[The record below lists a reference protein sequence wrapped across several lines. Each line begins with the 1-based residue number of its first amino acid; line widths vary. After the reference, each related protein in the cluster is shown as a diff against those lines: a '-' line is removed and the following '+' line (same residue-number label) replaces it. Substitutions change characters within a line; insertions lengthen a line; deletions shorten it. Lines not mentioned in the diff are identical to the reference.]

1 MQRASETG
9 WMGRFSPQWKAPL
22 GVLFV
27 ALSAALSLTFHSSSA
42 VAQTQP
48 APACQQPVY
57 LTFDTGHMGVAPMI
71 AQVLQRQQVK
81 VTFFVAQEK
90 TQQGD
95 GSLGTTWAPW
105 WAARAQEGHEF
116 ASHTLDH
123 VYWQSDV
130 PGQMIVNEP
139 SQVTDPAP
147 RFKMRPSAGAQRG
160 QTRTWS
166 AQDYC
171 ASLTQAS
178 TRIETLTG
186 RASLPLFRA
195 PGGKT
200 SPRLLAAAKSCG
212 YAHVGWAPA
221 GFLGDE
227 LPSEKFSNAHLLA
240 QAVDKIRT
248 GDVLMA
254 HLGIWSRRD
263 PWAPAVLEPLIVQL
277 KAQGFCFAT
286 LRSHPDYRNWIAQ
299 HPRS

>member
-1 MQRASETG
+1 MRRASNPVY
-9 WMGRFSPQWKAPL
+9 FA
-22 GVLFV
+22 
-27 ALSAALSLTFHSSSA
+27 AIAALWAVLLSGGA
-42 VAQTQP
+42 VAQIP
-48 APACQQPVY
+48 AAPACTQPVY
-57 LTFDTGHMGVAPMI
+57 LTFDTGHMGVAPWI
-71 AQVLQRQQVK
+71 AQVLLRQQVK

-95 GSLGTTWAPW
+95 GTLGATWAPW
-105 WAARAQEGHEF
+105 WAARAAEGHEF

-123 VYWQSDV
+123 VYWLSDLPAHA
-130 PGQMIVNEP
+130 PGNE
-139 SQVTDPAP
+139 P
-147 RFKMRPSAGAQRG
+147 RFKMRPSAGAQMG
-160 QTRTWS
+160 QTLQWS

-171 ASLTQAS
+171 DSLKQAS
-178 TRIETLTG
+178 TRIESLTG

-200 SPRLLAAAKSCG
+200 SPRLLAAAKACG

-240 QAVDKIRT
+240 QAASKIRA

-254 HLGIWSRRD
+254 HLGIWSRTD

-277 KAQGFCFAT
+277 KAKGLCFAT
-286 LRSHPDYRNWIAQ
+286 LRDHPDYRRWIAQ
-299 HPRS
+299 HARS

>member
-1 MQRASETG
+1 MRRASK
-9 WMGRFSPQWKAPL
+9 PVYLA
-22 GVLFV
+22 
-27 ALSAALSLTFHSSSA
+27 AIAALWAALLSGGA
-42 VAQTQP
+42 IAQAP
-48 APACQQPVY
+48 AAPACTQPVY
-57 LTFDTGHMGVAPMI
+57 LTFDTGHMGVAPLI
-71 AQVLQRQQVK
+71 AQVLQRQQIK

-95 GSLGTTWAPW
+95 GTLGATWAPW
-105 WAARAQEGHEF
+105 WAARAAEGHEF

-123 VYWQSDV
+123 VYWLSDLPEHA
-130 PGQMIVNEP
+130 PGNE
-139 SQVTDPAP
+139 P
-147 RFKMRPSAGAQRG
+147 RFKMRPSAGAQMG
-160 QTRTWS
+160 QTLQWS

-171 ASLTQAS
+171 DSLKQAS
-178 TRIETLTG
+178 TRIEALTG

-200 SPRLLAAAKSCG
+200 SPRLLAAAKACG

-240 QAVDKIRT
+240 QAASKIRA

-254 HLGIWSRRD
+254 HLGIWSRTD

-277 KAQGFCFAT
+277 KAKGLCFAT
-286 LRSHPDYRNWIAQ
+286 LRDHPDYRRWIAQ
-299 HPRS
+299 HARS

>member
-1 MQRASETG
+1 MQRASKTG
-9 WMGRFSPQWKAPL
+9 YVTAI
-22 GVLFV
+22 
-27 ALSAALSLTFHSSSA
+27 AALLTALLLSCGATAQTPASA
-42 VAQTQP
+42 VCT
-48 APACQQPVY
+48 QPVY
-57 LTFDTGHMGVAPMI
+57 LTFDTGHMGVAPLI

-95 GSLGTTWAPW
+95 GTFGAHWAPW
-105 WAARAQEGHEF
+105 WAARAAEGHEF

-123 VYWQSDV
+123 VYWQSDLPEPA
-130 PGQMIVNEP
+130 PGSE
-139 SQVTDPAP
+139 P
-147 RFKMRPSAGAQRG
+147 RFKMRPSAGAQMG
-160 QTRTWS
+160 QTLHWS
-166 AQDYC
+166 AHDYC
-171 ASLTQAS
+171 DSLKQAS
-178 TRIETLTG
+178 TRIEALTG

-240 QAVDKIRT
+240 QAVNKIRA

-254 HLGIWSRRD
+254 HLGIWSRTD
-263 PWAPAVLEPLIVQL
+263 PWAPAVLAPLIAQL
-277 KAQGFCFAT
+277 KAKGFCFAT
-286 LRSHPDYRNWIAQ
+286 LREHPDYRRWIAQ
-299 HPRS
+299 HNKG